1 MPKRSLAAV
10 LFAAFVL
17 VLGVVAAGC
26 GGDDTSSSGDSGAAA
41 TATPAKSIKVG
52 LVTDIGGLNDRS
64 FNQLANEGLEKAKS
78 DLGVDGRVLT
88 SKSNADY
95 VPNLSTLAQQ
105 KYDLVIGVGF
115 LMSDAM
121 NTVATKFP
129 DTQFAIIDF
138 PQSGL
143 KGKPT
148 NVRGL
153 LFKENEAGYLSGY
166 LAGLVVKNKGGDQVI
181 SSVGGQKIPPV
192 DGYIAG
198 YQAGAKAANPK
209 IKTLN
214 GYSQDFVDQAKCKEI
229 ALNQIQ
235 QDADVIFQV
244 AGACGLGALQA
255 AKDSKDWGIGV
266 DADQFYLGKHVLTSA
281 LKRVDVGVFDTIKLA
296 GSSKW
301 KGGVDGIYSAK
312 NGGVGVGKVSTT
324 APRRTALINVL
335 GKWQKDLASGK
346 VKPPSTVK

>member
-1 MPKRSLAAV
+1 MAIRKWMVLASVALVAV
-10 LFAAFVL
+10 SALTVASIGSAKPAA
-17 VLGVVAAGC
+17 
-26 GGDDTSSSGDSGAAA
+26 
-41 TATPAKSIKVG
+41 PAKLRVA
-52 LVTDIGGLNDRS
+52 LVTDVGGLNDKS
-64 FNQLANEGLEKAKS
+64 FNALAYKGLKNAEKK
-78 DLGVDGRVLT
+78 LGIDGRVFI
-88 SKSNADY
+88 SKSSADY
-95 VPNLSTLAQQ
+95 IPNLTTGARQ
-105 KYDLVIGVGF
+105 YDLVVGVGF
-115 LMSDAM
+115 LMADQ
-121 NTVATKFP
+121 VAAVAKRFP
-129 DTQFAIIDF
+129 DKKFAIVDF
-138 PQSGL
+138 AAAGL
-143 KGKPT
+143 KGKPK
-148 NVRGL
+148 NARGI
-153 LFKENEAGYLSGY
+153 LFAEQDAGC
-166 LAGLVVKNKGGDQVI
+166 LAGVAAAWSSKSGVI
-181 SSVGGQKIPPV
+181 GSVGGLKIPPV
-192 DGYIAG
+192 DHYIAG
-198 YQAGAKAANPK
+198 YQYCAKKYKPGT
-209 IKTLN
+209 KTLN
-214 GYSQDFVDQAKCKEI
+214 DYSQDFVDQAKCKEI